1 MAVYVADETGAPPGA
16 AVVPVVARALCGC
29 RCERLLLRAGGRVV
43 ARGAPAVVV
52 SSENVARVYGSGV
65 DVIDDPRGGGP
76 LVVPAR

>member
-1 MAVYVADETGAPPGA
+1 V
-16 AVVPVVARALCGC
+16 L
-29 RCERLLLRAGGRVV
+29 